1 MANIKIAE
9 LQSSLL
15 EEVSVIDLD
24 AVHGGAPGFQVV
36 GATTGLGVGYTNNGG
51 SSFTNTTTASLFSG
65 SEEAFLFQVGTFTV
79 GRTSRT

>member
-24 AVHGGAPGFQVV
+24 AVHGGADFQVV
-36 GATTGLGVGYTNNGG
+36 AATTGLGVGFNNGG
-51 SSFTNTTTASLFSG
+51 GSSSTNTTTASFFSG
-65 SEEAFLFQVGTFTV
+65 SEENFRFQIGTFTV

>member
-24 AVHGGAPGFQVV
+24 AVHGGFQVFTAATGV
-36 GATTGLGVGYTNNGG
+36 GAAYTQGG
-51 SSFTNTTTASLFSG
+51 SSFTNITTGTIFSG
-65 SEEAFLFQVGTFTV
+65 NEQFFRLETIAYGV
-79 GRTSRT
+79 GRTSPT